1 MPTVGRWTG
10 HDVRALRQALRL
22 TVRDFAAYLG
32 VSTRTVSLWEAGTT
46 RELRPASQQILDTAL
61 HRADAGAQERFAL
74 LRRREDNQP
83 VGVRATPD
91 GQPRRPGA
99 RLPFGIADHIPEL
112 LRHLREQWH
121 ALVRTDNL
129 LGPRYAL
136 AGVLDQIAI
145 IEDNLPL
152 LPRVERVELVRL
164 GGMYAESAAW
174 LYEDAGKMAAAAQWV
189 GRAMEWAHEAD
200 DRPMLAWVLFR
211 RSQHATGECDGQKT
225 LSLASAAGRASGD
238 LPGPMRAAI
247 IHQEAYGHAL
257 EGDEQR
263 THRTLDQALQ
273 WAAQDTTGDA
283 RSGHGSF
290 CTVPYLELQRANCW
304 ATLGRPERAIEHFE
318 VVLPTLPAVY
328 RRDRGVAC
336 GRLARVY
343 ASTGQV
349 EAAAHLG
356 REALEIARS
365 SGSTRTEQ
373 AVARLGRQL
382 ARHQRLAPVRDLL
395 DELAT
400 A

>member
-1 MPTVGRWTG
+1 MPTVGRWAG
-10 HDVRALRQALRL
+10 HDARMLRQALRM

-46 RELRPASQQILDTAL
+46 RELRPASQEILDTAL
-61 HRADAGAQERFAL
+61 HHADPVAQERFHL
-74 LRRREDNQP
+74 LRPHEDGRRADEA
-83 VGVRATPD
+83 VTSD
-91 GQPRRPGA
+91 GQPRRPEA
-99 RLPFGIADHIPEL
+99 RPPSGITEHLPEL
-112 LRHLREQWH
+112 LMHLREQWH

-136 AGVLDQIAI
+136 RGVLDQITI
-145 IEDNLPL
+145 IEDVLPL
-152 LPRVERVELVRL
+152 LSRAERAELLRL

-174 LYEDAGKMAAAAQWV
+174 LYEDADQMAAASEWV
-189 GRAMEWAHEAD
+189 GRAVEWAHEAD
-200 DRPMLAWVLFR
+200 DRQLLAWALFR
-211 RSQHATGECDGQKT
+211 RSQHATADRNGQKT
-225 LSLASAAGRASGD
+225 LSLAQAAGRASGD

-247 IHQEAYGHAL
+247 THQEAYGHAL
-257 EGDEQR
+257 EGDEPQ
-263 THRTLDQALQ
+263 THRKLDDALYS
-273 WAAQDTTGDA
+273 AAEDTTGDA

-304 ATLGRPERAIEHFE
+304 AVLGRPKRAIEQFTT
-318 VVLPTLPAVY
+318 VLPTLPAVY

-336 GRLARVY
+336 GRLAHAY

-349 EAAAHLG
+349 EAAAQVG
-356 REALEIARS
+356 REALAIARS
-365 SGSTRTEQ
+365 SGSTRTQQ

-382 ARHQRLAPVRDLL
+382 ARHQRLAPVRELL

>member
-10 HDVRALRQALRL
+10 HDARVLRQSLRM

-46 RELRPASQQILDTAL
+46 RELRPGSQEILDTAL
-61 HRADAGAQERFAL
+61 HHADPVAQERFHL
-74 LRRREDNQP
+74 LRPHEDGRRAD
-83 VGVRATPD
+83 RAVTSD
-91 GQPRRPGA
+91 GQPRCQRT
-99 RLPFGIADHIPEL
+99 RLPSGITEHIPEL
-112 LRHLREQWH
+112 LMHLREQWH

-136 AGVLDQIAI
+136 SGVLDQITI
-145 IEDNLPL
+145 IEDVLPL
-152 LPRVERVELVRL
+152 LSRAERAELLRL

-174 LYEDAGKMAAAAQWV
+174 LYEDAGQMAAASEWV
-189 GRAMEWAHEAD
+189 GRAVEWAHEAD
-200 DRPMLAWVLFR
+200 DRQLLAWALFR
-211 RSQHATGECDGQKT
+211 RSQHATADHDGQKT
-225 LSLASAAGRASGD
+225 LSLARAAGRASGD
-238 LPGPMRAAI
+238 LPAPMRAAI
-247 IHQEAYGHAL
+247 RHQEAYGHAL
-257 EGDEQR
+257 EGDEPQ
-263 THRTLDQALQ
+263 THRKLDDALYS
-273 WAAQDTTGDA
+273 AAEDTTGDA

-304 ATLGRPERAIEHFE
+304 AVLGRPKRAIEQFTT
-318 VVLPTLPAVY
+318 VLPTLPAVY

-336 GRLARVY
+336 GRLAHTY

-349 EAAAHLG
+349 DAAAQIG
-356 REALEIARS
+356 REALAIARS
-365 SGSTRTEQ
+365 CGSTRTEQ

-382 ARHQRLAPVRDLL
+382 ARHQRLAPVRELL